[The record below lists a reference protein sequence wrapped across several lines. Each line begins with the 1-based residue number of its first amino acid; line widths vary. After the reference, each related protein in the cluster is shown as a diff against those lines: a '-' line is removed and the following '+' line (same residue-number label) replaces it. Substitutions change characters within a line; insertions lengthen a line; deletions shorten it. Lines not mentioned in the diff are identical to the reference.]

1 MYTYY
6 LPNSGPPMLD
16 DEEYLSAKRES
27 KQGSEDEGYE
37 NDSDEEEED
46 ENYFLNEKKEN
57 YDMKVLKEIRIL
69 YKDDDEE
76 NDFERMNGSED
87 DDYEDY
93 EYESSPYIKPLS
105 TVKTNY

>member
-37 NDSDEEEED
+37 NDSDEEED

-57 YDMKVLKEIRIL
+57 YDMKVLKEIRVL